1 MKDFAVIETGG
12 KQYMVSAGSDIKI
25 EKLPGNNKAGD
36 KIAFDKVLLLRAGG
50 KTDIGVPYMN
60 GKSVSGTI
68 TKIGRRDKILVV
80 RYKAKSRR
88 LKRNGHK
95 QPYCEIKIEL
105 I

>member
-1 MKDFAVIETGG
+1 
-12 KQYMVSAGSDIKI
+12 MVSAVSDIKI

-36 KIAFDKVLLLRAGG
+36 KIAFDKVLLSRAGG
-50 KTDIGVPYMN
+50 KTDVGAPYLD